1 MQFLVHHLELRTDAE
16 YDFHALF
23 LRHLVVRKARHADVV
38 HNLHAVHDQF
48 PVNPVPLRGE
58 GDGQCIGTV
67 TAYLSGKVPHVVRQF
82 RYFVVETVYLRR
94 IAYNRPERVQI
105 VVELPLQVGRG
116 FHFLFRPQV
125 SGGLQQ
131 HDLLLVLQLLF
142 RLVGIEQ
149 DHPGKHGVVLRPYLA
164 DTDAQQKDS
173 YPNRPFHR
181 SPNFIAQGRQPCANG
196 TWPSVPPPRCCGRAS
211 RPSRCSTHH

>member
-1 MQFLVHHLELRTDAE
+1 M
-16 YDFHALF
+16 
-23 LRHLVVRKARHADVV
+23 
-38 HNLHAVHDQF
+38 
-48 PVNPVPLRGE
+48 RGE
-58 GDGQCIGTV
+58 GDGQRIGTV
-67 TAYLSGKVPHVVRQF
+67 TAHLSGKVTHIVRQL

-94 IAYNRPERVQI
+94 VADYRPERVQI

-149 DHPGKHGVVLRPYLA
+149 NHPGKHGVVLRPCLVN
-164 DTDAQQKDS
+164 TDAQQ
-173 YPNRPFHR
+173 
-181 SPNFIAQGRQPCANG
+181 
-196 TWPSVPPPRCCGRAS
+196 
-211 RPSRCSTHH
+211 